1 MQVNQQFDVDVVPAT
16 LLKTRLHHRHFA
28 GDFDKFFSLQLYK
41 KRDSDTGVFLLQ
53 LLLIYDYCY
62 NQSKNI

>member
-41 KRDSDTGVFLLQ
+41 KRDSDTGVFLL
-53 LLLIYDYCY
+53 IW
-62 NQSKNI
+62 KNF